1 MYRWLAEKLGN
12 VSVNHKLGVGFG
24 LVLLLTLLITFTGW
38 TGLGDVASRGD
49 KLGYISSLN
58 VLTKD
63 LRIARL
69 DYEMRRGEQGTAAVS
84 ELLNRLDSGM
94 KTARTLIEQPADIAL
109 IDEQLAAVEQYKRA
123 FSDMAQAGANRED
136 ARSKLG
142 NTADNAVLKVTEVEK
157 SLLQSDSVTQFNSV
171 VDLSKLIQQARFQV
185 RGYTYSGKVEAE
197 QPALDAIDNA
207 LKKITELQGS
217 LQEQYQANLQQA
229 SVSLQAYRAAV
240 SQFRDSQVATA
251 VALKTMSAQGD
262 VLLNRSD
269 KLTISQ
275 TAVRDTDA
283 AQAKYLLLLAT
294 VLALIFGLV
303 AAWAIT
309 RQIVIPL
316 NQTLKVAE
324 RVASGDLSHDLTSTR
339 QDELGQLQRAMQSM
353 TVGLRELI
361 GGISDGVTQIAS
373 AAEQLS
379 SVTEQT
385 SAGVNNQKIETDQ
398 VATAMNEMAATVQ
411 EVARNAEEASEAAV
425 AADQQAREGDK
436 VVGEAIA
443 QIERLATE
451 VGNSTEAMGHLKRE
465 SDKIGSVLDVIKSV
479 AQQTNLLALNAAIE
493 AARAGEAGRGFAVVA
508 DEVRSLAQRTQK
520 STEEIEELIV
530 GLQTGTQQVATI
542 MDNSRGLTDSSV
554 ELTRRAG
561 SALANITR
569 TVSTIQA
576 MNSQIA
582 TAAEQQSAVA
592 EEINRS
598 VLNVRDVSEQT
609 SSASEETAASS
620 AELARLG
627 IYLQTLVGRSR
638 LCRGWAATHP
648 GRRTSATCEISY
660 TLISPPSPQIV
671 LAFAL
676 LRSAFSDLEVHHVS
690 SADPLAGQRQRPTQT
705 RPGFWPGAG
714 PQFHHR
720 HDRLAGL
727 ECRTVPLQQ
736 PDGAGPTGRR
746 RGGHARQPHRVP
758 NAHRHGQP
766 GQNDAA
772 DRKNRPAPRLPV
784 KTHERPDRPAASR
797 GSRTPGSRLQ
807 SGAGGIAA
815 VDRTAGKRPAA
826 AAKSR
831 PASQRHPRATV
842 QRTA

>member
-12 VSVNHKLGVGFG
+12 VSVKSKLGVGFG
-24 LVLLLTLLITFTGW
+24 LVLLLTLMITFTGW
-38 TGLGDVASRGD
+38 TGLGDVTSRGD
-49 KLGYISSLN
+49 KLGYISSMGA
-58 VLTKD
+58 LTKD

-69 DYEMRRGEQGTAAVS
+69 AYEMRRGDQGPGAVS
-84 ELLNRLDSGM
+84 DLLNTLDSGL
-94 KTARTLIEQPADIAL
+94 KTARTLIEQPADVAL
-109 IDEQLAAVEQYKRA
+109 IDEQLAAVDQYKRA
-123 FSDMAQAGANRED
+123 FSAMVQAGASRED

-142 NTADNAVLKVTEVEK
+142 DTADNAVAKTSEIEK
-157 SLLQSDSVTQFNSV
+157 TLLQGDSVSQFNSV

-207 LKKITELQGS
+207 LKKISALQGQ
-217 LQEQYQANLQQA
+217 LPTDYQANLQQA

-240 SQFRDSQVATA
+240 SQFRDSQTA
-251 VALKTMSAQGD
+251 NAAALKIMASQGD
-262 VLLNRSD
+262 ILLANSD
-269 KLTISQ
+269 KLTLSQ
-275 TAVRDTDA
+275 TVVRDHDA
-283 AQAKYLLLLAT
+283 AQAKYFLLLASS
-294 VLALIFGLV
+294 LAMIFGLV

-309 RQIVIPL
+309 RQIIIPL
-316 NQTLKVAE
+316 NQTLQVAQ
-324 RVASGDLSHDLTSTR
+324 RVASGDLSHNLNSAR

-353 TVGLRELI
+353 TEGLRELI

-373 AAEQLS
+373 AAEELS
-379 SVTEQT
+379 AVTEQT
-385 SAGVNNQKIETDQ
+385 SAGVNSQKVETDQ

-451 VGNSTEAMGHLKRE
+451 VGNSTAAMGDLKRE

-530 GLQTGTQQVATI
+530 GLQSGTQQVATI

-561 SALANITR
+561 AALGNITR

-609 SSASEETAASS
+609 SAASEETAASS

-627 IYLQTLVGRSR
+627 IYLQTLVGRFR
-638 LCRGWAATHP
+638 
-648 GRRTSATCEISY
+648 I
-660 TLISPPSPQIV
+660 
-671 LAFAL
+671 
-676 LRSAFSDLEVHHVS
+676 
-690 SADPLAGQRQRPTQT
+690 
-705 RPGFWPGAG
+705 
-714 PQFHHR
+714 
-720 HDRLAGL
+720 
-727 ECRTVPLQQ
+727 
-736 PDGAGPTGRR
+736 
-746 RGGHARQPHRVP
+746 
-758 NAHRHGQP
+758 
-766 GQNDAA
+766 
-772 DRKNRPAPRLPV
+772 
-784 KTHERPDRPAASR
+784 
-797 GSRTPGSRLQ
+797 
-807 SGAGGIAA
+807 
-815 VDRTAGKRPAA
+815 
-826 AAKSR
+826 
-831 PASQRHPRATV
+831 
-842 QRTA
+842 

>member
-12 VSVNHKLGVGFG
+12 VSVKTKLGVGFG
-24 LVLLLTLLITFTGW
+24 LVLLLTLIITLTGW
-38 TGLGDVASRGD
+38 AGLSGVISRGD
-49 KLGYISSLN
+49 KLGYIASLN
-58 VLTKD
+58 DLSKD

-69 DYEMRRGEQGTAAVS
+69 DFEMRRGEQGPAAVNGFLGQL
-84 ELLNRLDSGM
+84 ESGL
-94 KTARTLIEQPADIAL
+94 KTARAMIDQPADIAL
-109 IDEQLAAVEQYKRA
+109 VDDQLAAVDQYKRA
-123 FSDMAQAGANRED
+123 FDAMVQAGANREN

-142 NTADNAVLKVTEVEK
+142 DTADNAVLKVGEVEK
-157 SLLQSDSVTQFNSV
+157 TLLQGDSVSQFNSI

-197 QPALDAIDNA
+197 QPALDAIDNT
-207 LKKITELQGS
+207 LKKIAALNGQLPDQFST
-217 LQEQYQANLQQA
+217 NLQQA

-240 SQFRDSQVATA
+240 SQYRDSQVASA
-251 VALKTMSAQGD
+251 AALKIMSIQGD
-262 VLLNRSD
+262 ILLDRSN
-269 KLTISQ
+269 KLTASQ
-275 TAVRDTDA
+275 TVVRDSDA
-283 AQAKYLLLLAT
+283 AQAKQLLLLAT
-294 VLALIFGLV
+294 LLALLFGLF

-309 RQIVIPL
+309 RQIIIPL
-316 NQTLKVAE
+316 TQTLKVAE
-324 RVASGDLSHDLTSTR
+324 RVASGDLSQNLESTR

-379 SVTEQT
+379 AVTEQT
-385 SAGVNNQKIETDQ
+385 SAGVNSQRSETDQ

-425 AADQQAREGDK
+425 AADLQAREGDK

-451 VGNSTEAMGHLKRE
+451 VGNSTIAMGDLKRE

-520 STEEIEELIV
+520 STEEIAELIV
-530 GLQTGTQQVATI
+530 GLQSGTQQVATI

-598 VLNVRDVSEQT
+598 VLNVRDISEQT

-627 IYLQTLVGRSR
+627 IYLQTLVGRFR
-638 LCRGWAATHP
+638 
-648 GRRTSATCEISY
+648 I
-660 TLISPPSPQIV
+660 
-671 LAFAL
+671 
-676 LRSAFSDLEVHHVS
+676 
-690 SADPLAGQRQRPTQT
+690 
-705 RPGFWPGAG
+705 
-714 PQFHHR
+714 
-720 HDRLAGL
+720 
-727 ECRTVPLQQ
+727 
-736 PDGAGPTGRR
+736 
-746 RGGHARQPHRVP
+746 
-758 NAHRHGQP
+758 
-766 GQNDAA
+766 
-772 DRKNRPAPRLPV
+772 
-784 KTHERPDRPAASR
+784 
-797 GSRTPGSRLQ
+797 
-807 SGAGGIAA
+807 
-815 VDRTAGKRPAA
+815 
-826 AAKSR
+826 
-831 PASQRHPRATV
+831 
-842 QRTA
+842 

>member
-12 VSVNHKLGVGFG
+12 VSVKTKLGVGFG
-24 LVLLLTLLITFTGW
+24 LVLLLTVMITLTGW
-38 TGLGDVASRGD
+38 KGLGDVISRGD
-49 KLGYISSLN
+49 KLGFISSLN
-58 VLTKD
+58 GLTKD
-63 LRIARL
+63 LRLARL
-69 DYEMRRGEQGTAAVS
+69 DYDMRRGEQGPGAVS
-84 ELLNRLDSGM
+84 ELLNKLDSGL
-94 KTARTLIEQPADIAL
+94 KTARTLIEQPADTAL
-109 IDEQLAAVEQYKRA
+109 VDEQLAAVDQYKRA
-123 FSDMAQAGANRED
+123 FSDMVQAGANREN

-142 NTADNAVLKVTEVEK
+142 DTADNAVVKINEIEK
-157 SLLQSDSVTQFNSV
+157 SLLQGDSVSLFNSV
-171 VDLSKLIQQARFQV
+171 VDVSKLIQQARFQV

-207 LKKITELQGS
+207 LKKIAS
-217 LQEQYQANLQQA
+217 LNGQLPDQYSTNLQQA

-240 SQFRDSQVATA
+240 SQYRDSQVANA
-251 VALKTMSAQGD
+251 AALKIMTAQGD
-262 VLLNRSD
+262 LLLGHSD

-275 TAVRDTDA
+275 TVVRDTDA

-294 VLALIFGLV
+294 VLALVFGLV

-309 RQIVIPL
+309 RQIIIPL
-316 NQTLKVAE
+316 DQTLQVAE
-324 RVASGDLSHDLTSTR
+324 RVASGDLSHNLASLR

-361 GGISDGVTQIAS
+361 GGISEGVTQIAS

-379 SVTEQT
+379 AVTEQT
-385 SAGVNNQKIETDQ
+385 SAGVNSQKVETDQ

-411 EVARNAEEASEAAV
+411 EVARNAEEASEAAA

-451 VGNSTEAMGHLKRE
+451 VGNSTVAMGDLKRE

-520 STEEIEELIV
+520 STEEIEELIA
-530 GLQTGTQQVATI
+530 GLQSGTQQVATI
-542 MDNSRGLTDSSV
+542 MDNSRNLTDSSV

-561 SALANITR
+561 SALENITR

-609 SSASEETAASS
+609 AAASEETAASS
-620 AELARLG
+620 TELARLG
-627 IYLQTLVGRSR
+627 THLQALVGR
-638 LCRGWAATHP
+638 
-648 GRRTSATCEISY
+648 
-660 TLISPPSPQIV
+660 
-671 LAFAL
+671 F
-676 LRSAFSDLEVHHVS
+676 
-690 SADPLAGQRQRPTQT
+690 
-705 RPGFWPGAG
+705 
-714 PQFHHR
+714 
-720 HDRLAGL
+720 
-727 ECRTVPLQQ
+727 
-736 PDGAGPTGRR
+736 
-746 RGGHARQPHRVP
+746 RV
-758 NAHRHGQP
+758 
-766 GQNDAA
+766 
-772 DRKNRPAPRLPV
+772 
-784 KTHERPDRPAASR
+784 
-797 GSRTPGSRLQ
+797 
-807 SGAGGIAA
+807 
-815 VDRTAGKRPAA
+815 
-826 AAKSR
+826 
-831 PASQRHPRATV
+831 
-842 QRTA
+842 

>member
-12 VSVNHKLGVGFG
+12 VSVNRKLSVGFG
-24 LVLLLTLLITFTGW
+24 LVLILTLLITFTGW
-38 TGLGDVASRGD
+38 TGLGDVISRGD
-49 KLGYISSLN
+49 KLGFISSLSG
-58 VLTKD
+58 LTKD
-63 LRIARL
+63 LRLARL
-69 DYEMRRGEQGTAAVS
+69 DFEMRRGEQGTDAVNG
-84 ELLNRLDSGM
+84 LLGQLDSGL
-94 KTARTLIEQPADIAL
+94 KTAADLIEQPDDKAL
-109 IDEQLAAVEQYKRA
+109 VEQQLEALNQYKKA
-123 FSDMAQAGANRED
+123 FAAMVQAGLKREG

-142 NTADNAVLKVTEVEK
+142 DTADNAVAKINEIEK
-157 SLLQSDSVTQFNSV
+157 ALLQGDSVAQFNSV
-171 VDLSKLIQQARFQV
+171 VEQSKLIQQSRFQV

-207 LKKITELQGS
+207 LKKITELQGQ
-217 LQEQYQANLQQA
+217 LPAQYQANLQEA
-229 SVSLQAYRAAV
+229 GASLQAYRAAV
-240 SQFRDSQVATA
+240 SQYRDSQVASA
-251 VALKTMSAQGD
+251 AALKTMIAQGD
-262 VLLNRSD
+262 ILLGHSE
-269 KLTISQ
+269 KLTVSQ
-275 TAVRDTDA
+275 TAVRDADA

-294 VLALIFGLV
+294 VLALIVGIF

-324 RVASGDLSHDLTSTR
+324 RVASGDLSHNLDSGR

-379 SVTEQT
+379 AVTEQT
-385 SAGVNNQKIETDQ
+385 SAGVNSQKVETDQ

-425 AADQQAREGDK
+425 AADQQAREGDQ

-451 VGNSTEAMGHLKRE
+451 VGNSTVAMGDLKRE

-520 STEEIEELIV
+520 STEEIEELII
-530 GLQTGTQQVATI
+530 GLQSGTQQVATI
-542 MDNSRGLTDSSV
+542 MDNSRGLTESSV

-561 SALANITR
+561 NALGNITR

-598 VLNVRDVSEQT
+598 VLNVRDISEQT
-609 SSASEETAASS
+609 AAASEETAASS
-620 AELARLG
+620 TELARLG
-627 IYLQTLVGRSR
+627 THLQALVGR
-638 LCRGWAATHP
+638 
-648 GRRTSATCEISY
+648 
-660 TLISPPSPQIV
+660 
-671 LAFAL
+671 F
-676 LRSAFSDLEVHHVS
+676 
-690 SADPLAGQRQRPTQT
+690 
-705 RPGFWPGAG
+705 
-714 PQFHHR
+714 
-720 HDRLAGL
+720 
-727 ECRTVPLQQ
+727 
-736 PDGAGPTGRR
+736 
-746 RGGHARQPHRVP
+746 RV
-758 NAHRHGQP
+758 
-766 GQNDAA
+766 
-772 DRKNRPAPRLPV
+772 
-784 KTHERPDRPAASR
+784 
-797 GSRTPGSRLQ
+797 
-807 SGAGGIAA
+807 
-815 VDRTAGKRPAA
+815 
-826 AAKSR
+826 
-831 PASQRHPRATV
+831 
-842 QRTA
+842 

>member
-12 VSVNHKLGVGFG
+12 VSVNRKLSIGFG
-24 LVLLLTLLITFTGW
+24 LVLVLTLLITFTGW
-38 TGLGDVASRGD
+38 TGLSGVISRGD

-58 VLTKD
+58 GLTKD
-63 LRIARL
+63 LRLARL
-69 DYEMRRGEQGTAAVS
+69 DFEMRRGEQGTSAVND
-84 ELLNRLDSGM
+84 LITQLDSGL
-94 KTARTLIEQPADIAL
+94 KTAADLIEQPADKL
-109 IDEQLAAVEQYKRA
+109 VVEQQQEALGQYKKA
-123 FSDMAQAGANRED
+123 FGAMVQAGLKREG

-142 NTADNAVLKVTEVEK
+142 DTADNAVAKINEVEK
-157 SLLQSDSVTQFNSV
+157 SLLQGDSVTLFNSV

-207 LKKITELQGS
+207 LKKITDLNDQ
-217 LQEQYQANLQQA
+217 LPEQYRANLQEA
-229 SVSLQAYRAAV
+229 SASLQAYRAAV
-240 SQFRDSQVATA
+240 SQYRDSQVA
-251 VALKTMSAQGD
+251 SAAAMKIMGEQGD
-262 VLLNRSD
+262 ILLDRSD
-269 KLTISQ
+269 KLTTSQ
-275 TAVRDTDA
+275 TVVRDTDA
-283 AQAKYLLLLAT
+283 AHAKNLLLLAT
-294 VLALIFGLV
+294 ALALAFGVL

-324 RVASGDLSHDLTSTR
+324 RVASGDLSHNLISQR
-339 QDELGQLQRAMQSM
+339 QDELGQLQRSMQSM

-379 SVTEQT
+379 AVTEQT
-385 SAGVNNQKIETDQ
+385 SAGVNSQKVETDQ

-443 QIERLATE
+443 QIERLASE

-530 GLQTGTQQVATI
+530 GLQSGTQQVATI

-561 SALANITR
+561 NALENITR
-569 TVSTIQA
+569 TVSAIQA
-576 MNSQIA
+576 MNQQIA

-609 SSASEETAASS
+609 SAASEETAASS

-627 IYLQTLVGRSR
+627 VYLQSLVGRFK
-638 LCRGWAATHP
+638 
-648 GRRTSATCEISY
+648 
-660 TLISPPSPQIV
+660 V
-671 LAFAL
+671 
-676 LRSAFSDLEVHHVS
+676 
-690 SADPLAGQRQRPTQT
+690 
-705 RPGFWPGAG
+705 
-714 PQFHHR
+714 
-720 HDRLAGL
+720 
-727 ECRTVPLQQ
+727 
-736 PDGAGPTGRR
+736 
-746 RGGHARQPHRVP
+746 
-758 NAHRHGQP
+758 
-766 GQNDAA
+766 
-772 DRKNRPAPRLPV
+772 
-784 KTHERPDRPAASR
+784 
-797 GSRTPGSRLQ
+797 
-807 SGAGGIAA
+807 
-815 VDRTAGKRPAA
+815 
-826 AAKSR
+826 
-831 PASQRHPRATV
+831 
-842 QRTA
+842 

>member
-12 VSVNHKLGVGFG
+12 VSVKTKLGVGFG
-24 LVLLLTLLITFTGW
+24 LVLLLTLMITFTGW
-38 TGLGDVASRGD
+38 TGLSGVISRGD
-49 KLGYISSLN
+49 KLGYIASLN
-58 VLTKD
+58 DLSKD

-69 DYEMRRGEQGTAAVS
+69 DFEMRRGEQGPAAVN
-84 ELLNRLDSGM
+84 ELLGKLEGGL

-109 IDEQLAAVEQYKRA
+109 IDDQLAGVDQYKRA
-123 FSDMAQAGANRED
+123 FDAMVQAGANREN

-142 NTADNAVLKVTEVEK
+142 DTADNAVLKVNEVEK
-157 SLLQSDSVTQFNSV
+157 SLLQGDSVSQFNSV
-171 VDLSKLIQQARFQV
+171 VDVSKLIQQARFQV

-207 LKKITELQGS
+207 LKKIAS
-217 LQEQYQANLQQA
+217 LTGQIPEQYSTNLQQA

-240 SQFRDSQVATA
+240 SQYRDSQVASA
-251 VALKTMSAQGD
+251 AALKIMGVQGD
-262 VLLNRSD
+262 ILLDRSN
-269 KLTISQ
+269 KLTTSQ
-275 TAVRDTDA
+275 TVVRDADA
-283 AQAKYLLLLAT
+283 ANAKQLLLLAT

-309 RQIVIPL
+309 RQIIIPL
-316 NQTLKVAE
+316 NQTLQVAE
-324 RVASGDLSHDLTSTR
+324 RVASGDLSHNLTSLR

-379 SVTEQT
+379 AVTEQT
-385 SAGVNNQKIETDQ
+385 SAGVNSQKVETDQ

-451 VGNSTEAMGHLKRE
+451 VGNSTAAMGDLKRE

-530 GLQTGTQQVATI
+530 GLQNGTQQVASI

-627 IYLQTLVGRSR
+627 IYLQTLVGRFR
-638 LCRGWAATHP
+638 
-648 GRRTSATCEISY
+648 I
-660 TLISPPSPQIV
+660 
-671 LAFAL
+671 
-676 LRSAFSDLEVHHVS
+676 
-690 SADPLAGQRQRPTQT
+690 
-705 RPGFWPGAG
+705 
-714 PQFHHR
+714 
-720 HDRLAGL
+720 
-727 ECRTVPLQQ
+727 
-736 PDGAGPTGRR
+736 
-746 RGGHARQPHRVP
+746 
-758 NAHRHGQP
+758 
-766 GQNDAA
+766 
-772 DRKNRPAPRLPV
+772 
-784 KTHERPDRPAASR
+784 
-797 GSRTPGSRLQ
+797 
-807 SGAGGIAA
+807 
-815 VDRTAGKRPAA
+815 
-826 AAKSR
+826 
-831 PASQRHPRATV
+831 
-842 QRTA
+842 